1 VTAPAFVDIDDD
13 GFADDVCLSVAH
25 LGQLREN
32 ALACINERM
41 PRTSHSY
48 ASRNQQAAVRLPRL
62 HSVRWVGWRPWR
74 FWVPG
79 LVGAF
84 GASPTINLL
93 LHYSV
98 ENHAMRVYL
107 HNKTIGRGAP
117 TASTLDAETASG
129 ATGQGRNLAVASNQT
144 ESIAVP
150 VAPGRWNEVYLL
162 FRSEHQTAALSTTTG
177 LAHRGRTGTTINQQL
192 TGPAA
197 DSIPEYFLYPTDDTG
212 SPVDYTHAY
221 TGAYYDAD
229 AYDGKVWIAE
239 VMARATPR
247 EFAGMPATQTWQYG
261 TLAVLELKSVGSDT
275 TQAITMEDAAV
286 GYWRGLRYRQPP
298 RASRISA
305 ECQVAD
311 QMHEARLPQLCFTGG
326 AADLSARLYP
336 GLWAVDG
343 TAEDTTNDP
352 YSVGA
357 YTTIYRRSWTA
368 KQGLRDD
375 DTATMEAAISAAYI
389 SETTD
394 CTFRY
399 RLTIRDDAGTVVASQ
414 THPETWGKTSPYGLT
429 AEWARLTS
437 TQRISGL
444 NTLTTPTASASKW
457 SHDGCTALGDIDG
470 GFWREIKIRVDV
482 SGLSGVHYVD
492 IDVDRQTAFGSTDA
506 GCLCTAAVAIR
517 ETASSVTR

>member
-1 VTAPAFVDIDDD
+1 MTAPAFVSIDDD

-162 FRSEHQTAALSTTTG
+162 FRSEHQTSGLPSESGELVVRTRGAYVLSLGDIFSGMT
-177 LAHRGRTGTTINQQL
+177 
-192 TGPAA
+192 A
-197 DSIPEYFLYPTDDTG
+197 DTIPEKFITSVPAGEPIAYSD
-212 SPVDYTHAY
+212 AY
-221 TGAYYDAD
+221 TVAYYDD
-229 AYDGKVWIAE
+229 DELISSVYVAE
-239 VMARATPR
+239 ERTIGTNRAFAR
-247 EFAGMPATQTWQYG
+247 EEWQYG
-261 TLAVLELKSVGSDT
+261 DLGVLELKSVGSDT

-326 AADLSARLYP
+326 PVDLTVNRYP
-336 GLWAVDG
+336 GVWSLDG
-343 TAEDTTNDP
+343 TTRDMNNDP

-375 DTATMEAAISAAYI
+375 DTAHMEAAISAAYV
-389 SETTD
+389 STMTD

-399 RLTIRDDAGTVVASQ
+399 RLAIRDDTGAVVREHWRDEAWEKSA
-414 THPETWGKTSPYGLT
+414 WFALT
-429 AEWARLTS
+429 GDWVRFTAD
-437 TQRISGL
+437 QRIVGKSGGTPP
-444 NTLTTPTASASKW
+444 TLPESKW

-492 IDVDRQTAFGSTDA
+492 IDVDRQTAFGTDDA